1 MKEMIKKKGIYPYI
15 LSFLLNSQF
24 CQLKTRDSYFIFLIV
39 VDWFIL
45 RKKENEMHRQYVK

>member
-24 CQLKTRDSYFIFLIV
+24 RQLKTRHSYFIFFASLLI
-39 VDWFIL
+39 DSFL
-45 RKKENEMHRQYVK
+45 EKKREWNAQAVC